1 MASEPSLAD
10 LSASELRARYRRG
23 EARPTDAVRAVLDR
37 VASVESRVHA
47 YLHLDAEAA
56 LREAARWDPIAGREG
71 APVLA
76 GVPVAIKDNLC
87 TRGIPTTAGSR
98 MLDGFRP
105 PYDATVVRLLHEAG
119 AIVLGKTNCD
129 EFAMGSSTENSAF
142 GPTRNPWDPSRVPGG
157 SSGGSA
163 AAVAAGEAD
172 ASRSAATPAGASA
185 SPRRSAAWS
194 ASSRPTGGSRA
205 TG

>member
-1 MASEPSLAD
+1 MAPEASLAD
-10 LSASELRARYRRG
+10 LSASDLRARYRRG

-37 VASVESRVHA
+37 IAAVEPRVHA

-56 LREAARWDPIAGREG
+56 LREAARWDPIAGRDG

-76 GVPVAIKDNLC
+76 GIPVALKDNLC

-105 PYDATVVRLLHEAG
+105 PYDATVVRLLREAG

-142 GPTRNPWDPSRVPGG
+142 GPTRNPWDLDRVPGG
-157 SSGGSA
+157 A
-163 AAVAAGEAD
+163 AAGPRRRWRRERRR
-172 ASRSAATPAGASA
+172 SRSAAIPAGASA
-185 SPRRSAAWS
+185 NPRPSAEWS
-194 ASSRPTGGSRA
+194 ASSRRTGASPGTA
-205 TG
+205 